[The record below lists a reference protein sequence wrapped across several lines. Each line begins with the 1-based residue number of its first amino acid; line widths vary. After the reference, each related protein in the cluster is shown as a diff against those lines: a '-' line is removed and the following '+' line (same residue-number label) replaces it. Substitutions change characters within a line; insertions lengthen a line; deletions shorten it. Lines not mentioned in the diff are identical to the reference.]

1 MSSDVHSHPAAG
13 PSMQEILDRT
23 AIHLYNQNKRSWGP
37 IHSDPWLGDSTV
49 ARIITG
55 PRYKT
60 DDAREQC
67 YCSVGP
73 WFNKEYHPSIEGKCL
88 LDLLA
93 EKEYHSHVPSW
104 IKKSWFD
111 KRCHKVDLLNELQ
124 AVHDCTSF
132 WEDDG
137 TAGPRMAKE
146 LKRLARVHSLKVKTI
161 NTLWETGEGEDVKVA
176 KKQKKKDGSK
186 KSKRLKSR

>member
-1 MSSDVHSHPAAG
+1 
-13 PSMQEILDRT
+13 MQEILDRT

-37 IHSDPWLGDSTV
+37 ICDPWLGDTTTCRV
-49 ARIITG
+49 ITG
-55 PRYKT
+55 PRYKM
-60 DDAREQC
+60 DDGRERC

-73 WFNKEYHPSIEGKCL
+73 WFNDEYHTLIEGKCL
-88 LDLLA
+88 LDLLG
-93 EKEYHSHVPSW
+93 EKEYHPYVPPW

-124 AVHDCTSF
+124 AVHDCISF
-132 WEDDG
+132 WEEDG
-137 TAGPRMAKE
+137 SAGPKLERE